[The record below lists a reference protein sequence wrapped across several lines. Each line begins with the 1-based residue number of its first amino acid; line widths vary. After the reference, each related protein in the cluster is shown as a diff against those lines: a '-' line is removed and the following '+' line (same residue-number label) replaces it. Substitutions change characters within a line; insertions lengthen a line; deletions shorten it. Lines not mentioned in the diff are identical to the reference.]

1 MRNTMNDLG
10 LIHIYTG
17 DGKGK
22 TTASVGLATRALGS
36 GMKVIYCSFHKHPE
50 KYGYTEIDCLKK
62 LGAQVFTFA
71 KGHPH
76 LDKSMDENAIRR
88 EVSEAINTLNRL
100 LENNRADMLILD
112 EILISVRDN
121 YLEEKTLIDFIKN
134 KPPHTELILTGRGAT
149 PNVMDLADYVSF
161 VRKIKHPYDRG
172 ILSREGIEY

>member
-1 MRNTMNDLG
+1 MNNLG
-10 LIHIYTG
+10 LVHIYTG

-22 TTASVGLATRALGS
+22 TTASVGLATRALGN

-71 KGHPH
+71 KEHPH
-76 LDKSMDENAIRR
+76 LDKDIDENAIRH
-88 EVSEAINTLNRL
+88 EVSEAIDTLNWL
-100 LENNRADMLILD
+100 LKNDQADMLILD

-121 YLEEKTLIDFIKN
+121 YLEENTLIDFIKN

-149 PNVMDLADYVSF
+149 PNVMNLADYVSF
-161 VRKIKHPYDRG
+161 VRKIKHPYDKG
-172 ILSREGIEY
+172 VFSRKGIEY

>member
-1 MRNTMNDLG
+1 MNNLG

-22 TTASVGLATRALGS
+22 TTASVGLAIRALGS
-36 GMKVIYCSFHKHPE
+36 GLKVGYCSFHKKPE
-50 KYGYTEIDCLKK
+50 KYGYTEIDGLKK

-76 LDKSMDENAIRR
+76 LDRSIDENAIKR
-88 EVSEAINTLNRL
+88 EVSEAIDTLNRML
-100 LENNRADMLILD
+100 KNDQTDMLILD

-121 YLEEKTLIDFIKN
+121 YLEENTLIDFIKN

-161 VRKIKHPYDRG
+161 IRKIKHPYDKG
-172 ILSREGIEY
+172 VFSREGIEY